1 MFGDLKSANRIKISH
16 ELMKLGFGKAHM
28 LRICENI
35 RKIDFVTF
43 LYILVLGDMQKYKRG
58 FMDTY
63 LYGFMS
69 DF

>member
-1 MFGDLKSANRIKISH
+1 
-16 ELMKLGFGKAHM
+16 MKLGFGKAHM